1 MKENTRTYVVV
12 RSSGIRGE
20 QQQNHLTVH
29 YARRFSFH
37 FVIAVI
43 AYFCALG
50 FVFPKRV
57 APLSAF
63 HSDIY
68 GQVNAIPIVGGLIHA
83 FTLPRPV
90 GVALSQIFGRLGLEG
105 LMAIQISYTVA
116 LLALSMTLC
125 ESFLM
130 KRMIPWWIAFLTFV
144 VAMSAPSFYF
154 SAGYDPGNLAF
165 FVAMLGVFVWESR
178 SNVIFAWLLAV
189 VLFTASALIKENV
202 LPALAVYAFVVAFR
216 DGRASGAR
224 AFVIVA
230 MPFVAAA
237 IAFGYERAIHSPFT
251 NVGNA
256 QDNPYAVNLHPES
269 ILAGIRYYISP
280 LWNLSFVALLFNCL
294 LGVWLNRRL
303 GIAAFV
309 VLAAL
314 ALYVPY
320 VILPNHLLGYYFWVP
335 WPLLMLLIP
344 LAWTPKSYHKTS
356 LVA

>member
-1 MKENTRTYVVV
+1 MPAVY
-12 RSSGIRGE
+12 
-20 QQQNHLTVH
+20 
-29 YARRFSFH
+29 YARRFVLH
-37 FVIAVI
+37 LAMAVI
-43 AYFCALG
+43 AYFCALA
-50 FVFPKRV
+50 FVFPRHV
-57 APLSAF
+57 APLVAF

-68 GQVNAIPIVGGLIHA
+68 GQINAIPIVAGLMHA

-90 GVALSQIFGRLGLEG
+90 GVALSQIFGRSGLEG

-125 ESFLM
+125 ESFLI
-130 KRMIPWWIAFLTFV
+130 KRTIPWWVSFFALL

-165 FVAMLGVFVWESR
+165 FVAMLGVFIWESR
-178 SNVIFAWLLAV
+178 SNDSLAWLLAV
-189 VLFTASALIKENV
+189 LLFTASALIKENV
-202 LPALAVYAFVVAFR
+202 VPALAVYAFAVAFR

-224 AFVIVA
+224 AFAVVA

-256 QDNPYAVNLHPES
+256 PDNPYAVNLHPES
-269 ILAGIRYYISP
+269 VLACLRYYVSP
-280 LWNLSFVALLFNCL
+280 LWNLSFAVLLCNCL

-303 GIAAFV
+303 RIAAFV
-309 VLAAL
+309 VIAAL

-335 WPLLMLLIP
+335 WPVLMLIIP
-344 LAWTPKSYHKTS
+344 LAWTPTSSYNAS
-356 LVA
+356 LVG

>member
-1 MKENTRTYVVV
+1 M
-12 RSSGIRGE
+12 
-20 QQQNHLTVH
+20 
-29 YARRFSFH
+29 
-37 FVIAVI
+37 AVI
-43 AYFCALG
+43 AYFCALA
-50 FVFPKRV
+50 FVFPKHV
-57 APLSAF
+57 APLAAF

-68 GQVNAIPIVGGLIHA
+68 SQINAIPLVAGLMYA
-83 FTLPRPV
+83 FTGPRPV
-90 GVALSQIFGRLGLEG
+90 GVALSQIFGRSGLEG

-130 KRMIPWWIAFLTFV
+130 KRMIPWWIAFITFL

-178 SNVIFAWLLAV
+178 SNVTLAWLLAV

-202 LPALAVYAFVVAFR
+202 LPALAVYAIVVAFR

-224 AFVIVA
+224 AFVIGA
-230 MPFVAAA
+230 MPFVAAT
-237 IAFGYERAIHSPFT
+237 IAFAYERAIHSPFT
-251 NVGNA
+251 SVGNA
-256 QDNPYAVNLHPES
+256 QDNPYAINLHPES

-280 LWNLSFVALLFNCL
+280 LWNLSFVVLLCNCL

-303 GIAAFV
+303 GVAAFV

-335 WPLLMLLIP
+335 WPVLMLLIP
-344 LAWTPKSYHKTS
+344 LAWTPTSSYDAN
-356 LVA
+356 LVG